1 MLTTLATTAV
11 VAHAGPWAAGWG
23 WAFFLIPV
31 FWFLVIGLII
41 FLVTRGRRRAWADG
55 SYGPPWAARGAS
67 ADASK

>member
-31 FWFLVIGLII
+31 FWILVIGLII
-41 FLVTRGRRRAWADG
+41 YFAYGRKHSLLSPDSLLHERA
-55 SYGPPWAARGAS
+55 PAS
-67 ADASK
+67 PTDK